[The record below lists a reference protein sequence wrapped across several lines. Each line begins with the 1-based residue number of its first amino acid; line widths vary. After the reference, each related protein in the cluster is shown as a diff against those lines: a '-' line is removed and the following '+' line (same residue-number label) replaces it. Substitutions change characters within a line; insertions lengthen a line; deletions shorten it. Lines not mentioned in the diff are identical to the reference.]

1 MQKSKIKL
9 KIRFYVM
16 FISKLDCFI
25 INFFYKL
32 SSLIF
37 KFVFFLQIPILNI
50 GYVIRKLDTKFC

>member
-37 KFVFFLQIPILNI
+37 KFVFFFANSNFKYRLCDQE
-50 GYVIRKLDTKFC
+50 IRY